1 MIPRSL
7 NYNYKDIF
15 LAPRLALSGKKIF
28 LILKGNLA
36 GYIAYFLF
44 SYIALITNGMDM
56 KNIVFKYG
64 LYPNLLNNQA
74 NWYSWV
80 IYSIGIS
87 IWLFALLLSSSG
99 VSRILLKQLKG
110 NDFFSGKD
118 GLQFVYKHWQAIIL
132 TPITL
137 LLIISLFLILAFAF
151 AFLGKVPF
159 LGQLTFPLFY
169 IFYFF
174 GSGFT
179 IISIFVFFNSILHTP
194 SIVSIYEEDT
204 MGSVFQL
211 YSTTISQT
219 WRILLY
225 NILLVVLILI
235 SVQIFSW
242 FCLNSIGL
250 ISIIFGHDFFMG
262 DQFLLINNNALSV
275 LLPNKFLEL
284 MTYYKNFI
292 FHNLF
297 FELGIPIIFKT
308 SLNFSYFAN
317 MSYVGNISSVLLSAI
332 YFIIGLSIISY
343 GISILSVGQSL
354 MFIIFKKLSDDD
366 NVILRSDEDNDSE
379 DLIIQKKFESNF
391 EKLSQSIANKES

>member
-64 LYPNLLNNQA
+64 LYPYLLNNQA

-137 LLIISLFLILAFAF
+137 LLIIALFLILAFAF
-151 AFLGKVPF
+151 AF
-159 LGQLTFPLFY
+159 
-169 IFYFF
+169 
-174 GSGFT
+174 
-179 IISIFVFFNSILHTP
+179 
-194 SIVSIYEEDT
+194 
-204 MGSVFQL
+204 
-211 YSTTISQT
+211 
-219 WRILLY
+219 
-225 NILLVVLILI
+225 
-235 SVQIFSW
+235 
-242 FCLNSIGL
+242 
-250 ISIIFGHDFFMG
+250 
-262 DQFLLINNNALSV
+262 
-275 LLPNKFLEL
+275 
-284 MTYYKNFI
+284 
-292 FHNLF
+292 
-297 FELGIPIIFKT
+297 
-308 SLNFSYFAN
+308 
-317 MSYVGNISSVLLSAI
+317 
-332 YFIIGLSIISY
+332 
-343 GISILSVGQSL
+343 
-354 MFIIFKKLSDDD
+354 
-366 NVILRSDEDNDSE
+366 
-379 DLIIQKKFESNF
+379 
-391 EKLSQSIANKES
+391 